1 MATAPATTPLKIP
14 RSEAVASMPSSEAAE
29 EGERKGER
37 GRRHRRAPSRFLR
50 LLLLLLL
57 LRLSIDAAVMDLSSS
72 KPLKSLRPITLL
84 LLLLPRRRPRPS
96 LSISFSL
103 LLLLIAAIAADAA
116 SSPGSFRKSGSP
128 SVFSLFNLKAKS
140 KFWSESVIRKGDFD
154 DLEGSVSSD
163 SGRMAVFNY
172 TKAGNVAN
180 YMKLSEV
187 DSIYLPVPVN
197 FIFIGFEGKG
207 NHDFKLGPE
216 ELERWF
222 SKIDHIFEHTRI
234 PPVGELF
241 CTCYTDA
248 RKVTSVFEYAIKA
261 LSRKEDL
268 SISSENEELLWQ
280 VDIDRME
287 YVSQLSLTTTN

>member
-1 MATAPATTPLKIP
+1 
-14 RSEAVASMPSSEAAE
+14 
-29 EGERKGER
+29 
-37 GRRHRRAPSRFLR
+37 
-50 LLLLLLL
+50 
-57 LRLSIDAAVMDLSSS
+57 MDLSSS
-72 KPLKSLRPITLL
+72 KPLKSLRPIT
-84 LLLLPRRRPRPS
+84 PPPPPCCPRPRPS

-234 PPVGELF
+234 PPVGEM
-241 CTCYTDA
+241 
-248 RKVTSVFEYAIKA
+248 REKVTSVFEYAIKA

-268 SISSENEELLWQ
+268 SISSSENEELLWQ

-287 YVSQLSLTTTN
+287 YVVSTLLKDKKFRYGYRRGLSESEITLLKENKTLQAKILESTRDNKIFLGK